1 MSIRCIIVDDEPLA
15 REGMELLV
23 KEAGFL
29 DLRASCSNAIEAN
42 RVLAEQ
48 PIDLIF
54 LDIEMPRIRG
64 IDFLKSLENRPLV
77 IITTAYPHYAL
88 EGFELNVLDY
98 LLKPITTERFLKA
111 VNRAREAVL
120 PQNYFFI
127 KTHNGYE
134 RILHQEILFVEA
146 SQNYSIIH
154 TPRGKFMTLTAL
166 RAIEEQ
172 LPSARFLRVHKSYI
186 VSIDKIQ
193 ALSGNELTIDTYKVP
208 FGKNYRDV
216 LMKIIDSRLIR
227 K

>member
-15 REGMELLV
+15 REGIELLV

-120 PQNYFFI
+120 PENYFFI

-134 RILHQEILFVEA
+134 KILHQEISYIEA

-154 TPRGKFMTLTAL
+154 TSRGKFMTLTAL

-172 LPSARFLRVHKSYI
+172 LPSAKFMRVHKSYI
-186 VSIDKIQ
+186 AAIDKIQ
-193 ALSGNELTIDTYKVP
+193 ALSGNELTIDKQKVP
-208 FGKNYRDV
+208 FGKNYKEL

>member
-23 KEAGFL
+23 KEVGFL

-54 LDIEMPRIRG
+54 LDIQMPRIRG

-88 EGFELNVLDY
+88 EGYELNVLDY

-120 PQNYFFI
+120 PENFFFI
-127 KTHNGYE
+127 KTNNGYE
-134 RILHQEILFVEA
+134 KILHQEILYIEA

-166 RAIEEQ
+166 RTIEEQ
-172 LPSARFLRVHKSYI
+172 LPSTRFMRVHKSYI
-186 VSIDKIQ
+186 VAIDKIQ
-193 ALSGNELTIDTYKVP
+193 ALSGNELTIDKQKVP
-208 FGKNYRDV
+208 FGKHYRDL